1 MFTQQLFELALNIQD
16 PWFIK
21 DIQFSAENKRL
32 DIHID
37 FRKGSVFHYELTDEN
52 IKQLSIFIRNLK
64 FKRKKEREELAQR
77 QEQELTYEEKGKYFV
92 AQKTNEL
99 QQSLLMPMTKEERTA
114 LIEDSITQ
122 NLWLFLEYMEK
133 QQALSADFL
142 EIIIGL

>member
-1 MFTQQLFELALNIQD
+1 MN
-16 PWFIK
+16 FI
-21 DIQFSAENKRL
+21 S
-32 DIHID
+32 
-37 FRKGSVFHYELTDEN
+37 
-52 IKQLSIFIRNLK
+52 NLK
-64 FKRKKEREELAQR
+64 FKRKKEKEELAQR

-133 QQALSADFL
+133 QQAPSADFL